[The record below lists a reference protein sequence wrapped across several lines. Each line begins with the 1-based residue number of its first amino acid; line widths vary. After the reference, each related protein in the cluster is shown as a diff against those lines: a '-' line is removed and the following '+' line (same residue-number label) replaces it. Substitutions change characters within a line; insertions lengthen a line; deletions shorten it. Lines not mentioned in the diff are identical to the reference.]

1 MQLTVPKHYEIRDRI
16 AELIAGSAV
25 GTPVP
30 TERELAERLHTS
42 RTTVRQALAAL
53 ELDGKL
59 KRIQGRGTFV
69 AEPKRVLVRQL
80 TSYTQDLQAQG
91 LTASTEILSITR
103 ERAIG
108 AVAQRLNLRPGTL
121 VHRIERLR
129 GVSGESLAHDVAH
142 LIGPLPR
149 LRQELERRGSLYQ
162 TLREA
167 YGVRLARVEDLVE
180 TVLADPDEAALLS
193 VDVGLPMLLIHRT
206 GWDVDARPVEFT
218 RTIFRGDRFSF
229 IARSTVDDPTVHA
242 IAAEDSDR

>member
-1 MQLTVPKHYEIRDRI
+1 VQLTVPKHYEIRDRI
-16 AELIAGSAV
+16 AELIAGAAV

-59 KRIQGRGTFV
+59 ERIQGRGTFV

-103 ERAIG
+103 ERANG
-108 AVAQRLNLRPGTL
+108 GVAQRLNLRPGTR

-129 GVSGESLAHDVAH
+129 GVSGESLAHDVAY
-142 LIGPLPR
+142 LVGPLPR

-167 YGVRLARVEDLVE
+167 YGLRLARVEDLVE

-206 GWDVDARPVEFT
+206 GWDVDDRPVEFT

-229 IARSTVDDPTVHA
+229 IARSTVDDPTVQA
-242 IAAEDSDR
+242 IAAEDRDR

>member
-16 AELIAGSAV
+16 AELIAGAAV

-59 KRIQGRGTFV
+59 ERVQGRGTFV

-80 TSYTQDLQAQG
+80 TSYTQDLRAQG
-91 LTASTEILSITR
+91 LTASTEILSITQ
-103 ERAIG
+103 ERADG
-108 AVAQRLNLRPGTL
+108 AVAKALNLRPGTR
-121 VHRIERLR
+121 VHRVERLR
-129 GVSGESLAHDVAH
+129 GVSGEPLAHDVAY
-142 LIGPLPR
+142 LVGPLPR

-206 GWDVDARPVEFT
+206 GWDVEDRPVEFT

-229 IARSTVDDPTVHA
+229 IARSKVDDPSVSA
-242 IAAEDSDR
+242 IAAEDSNQ

>member
-1 MQLTVPKHYEIRDRI
+1 MQLTVPKHYEVRDRI
-16 AELIAGSAV
+16 AELIADAAV

-59 KRIQGRGTFV
+59 ERIQGRGTFV

-91 LTASTEILSITR
+91 LTPSTKILSISR
-103 ERAIG
+103 ERAEG
-108 AVAQRLNLRPGTL
+108 VLRSDSTCDL
-121 VHRIERLR
+121 ERVHRIERLR
-129 GVSGESLAHDVAH
+129 GVSGEPLAHDVAY
-142 LIGPLPR
+142 LAGSLPR

-167 YGVRLARVEDLVE
+167 YGLRLARGG
-180 TVLADPDEAALLS
+180 P
-193 VDVGLPMLLIHRT
+193 GR
-206 GWDVDARPVEFT
+206 
-218 RTIFRGDRFSF
+218 
-229 IARSTVDDPTVHA
+229 
-242 IAAEDSDR
+242 DSPG

>member
-59 KRIQGRGTFV
+59 DRIQGRGTFV

-103 ERAIG
+103 ERANG

-129 GVSGESLAHDVAH
+129 GVSGESLAHDVAY
-142 LIGPLPR
+142 LVGPLPR
-149 LRQELERRGSLYQ
+149 LRQELERRGSLYR

-206 GWDVDARPVEFT
+206 GWDVDDRPVEFT